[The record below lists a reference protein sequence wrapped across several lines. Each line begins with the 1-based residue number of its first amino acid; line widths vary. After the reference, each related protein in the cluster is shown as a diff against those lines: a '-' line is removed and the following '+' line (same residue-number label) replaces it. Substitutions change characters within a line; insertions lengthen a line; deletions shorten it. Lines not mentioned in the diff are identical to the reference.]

1 MPASSSLR
9 RLQRA
14 VQDCKGCPLHADTT
28 QAVFGEGSR
37 SAPIVLVGEQPG
49 DQEDKQGHPFVG
61 PAGGVLWRCLD
72 DAGIDRDAVF
82 VTNAVKHFKHE
93 DRGKRRL
100 HKKPDT
106 AEVEACHPWIDAEL
120 RAVEGRVIVAL
131 GATAARSLFGRTMP
145 IAANRGRD
153 AASRGSAGDR
163 HLPPL
168 GRPACRRRSG
178 GDPGGAHRGPAAC
191 QRVGRRRC
199 LNPPPPARCGSAVRA
214 GRTRTGAA
222 SCTRPTSRS
231 ADGSSTTSR
240 CSTRSSSTRRSIDCP
255 PSRRSRSGR
264 TPRDPASST
273 PSSSAPSGR
282 IA

>member
-1 MPASSSLR
+1 MVAGWAQRARLSHERQSDDRDEVDGRAVRAASTSLR

-14 VQDCKGCPLHADTT
+14 VQDCRGCPLYADTT

-100 HKKPDT
+100 HKKPNT

-120 RAVEGRVIVAL
+120 RAVGGRVVVAL

-145 IAANRGRD
+145 IAASRGKTLQVGDRPAIVTYHPSAVLRADD
-153 AASRGSAGDR
+153 AAAEIR
-163 HLPPL
+163 
-168 GRPACRRRSG
+168 
-178 GDPGGAHRGPAAC
+178 AA
-191 QRVGRRRC
+191 
-199 LNPPPPARCGSAVRA
+199 LIADLVRA
-214 GRTRTGAA
+214 NELAGVDA
-222 SCTRPTSRS
+222 
-231 ADGSSTTSR
+231 
-240 CSTRSSSTRRSIDCP
+240 
-255 PSRRSRSGR
+255 
-264 TPRDPASST
+264 
-273 PSSSAPSGR
+273 
-282 IA
+282 